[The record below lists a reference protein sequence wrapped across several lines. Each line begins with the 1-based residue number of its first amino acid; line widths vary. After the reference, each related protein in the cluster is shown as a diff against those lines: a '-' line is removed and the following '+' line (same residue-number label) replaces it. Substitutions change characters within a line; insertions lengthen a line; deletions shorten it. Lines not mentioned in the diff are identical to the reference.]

1 MDPPLPTYHVGTYQS
16 EKRRRQIDSVRD
28 FRILGSQPLS
38 RWTEQVLPEG
48 ALPSDTTN
56 SRTPM
61 ASHQTSESSEIA
73 RASKALKPMM
83 RGRSPSEKTMQST
96 SKHLICLL
104 GLRMSACG
112 NCGDDQPADLREFH
126 GHPSS
131 IICGQ
136 RWSHDHES
144 FYCGGPALD
153 LRDLAPFKRLRT
165 VHITD
170 STVRGANSVSLVTVT
185 SLSLNRVSMPGEDIA
200 SAFPELQSLS
210 ARGREF
216 DVSSLPPMQ
225 HLAEIDISLATPPRA
240 AAIALHPVLK
250 TVFLSYLA
258 CDSCEASIAESI
270 RQLRPDLEVE
280 MAPKVGPR

>member
-1 MDPPLPTYHVGTYQS
+1 
-16 EKRRRQIDSVRD
+16 
-28 FRILGSQPLS
+28 
-38 RWTEQVLPEG
+38 
-48 ALPSDTTN
+48 
-56 SRTPM
+56 
-61 ASHQTSESSEIA
+61 
-73 RASKALKPMM
+73 MM
-83 RGRSPSEKTMQST
+83 RGRSPSKKTIQST
-96 SKHLICLL
+96 LKHPICLL
-104 GLRMSACG
+104 GLLTSACG

-131 IICGQ
+131 IVCGQ

-144 FYCGGPALD
+144 FYCGGPAALD

-165 VHITD
+165 VHIAD
-170 STVRGANSVSLVTVT
+170 STVRGTGSVSLVTVT
-185 SLSLNRVSMPGEDIA
+185 SLSLNRVPMPGGDIA
-200 SAFPELQSLS
+200 SAFPALQSLS
-210 ARGREF
+210 ARGIEF

-225 HLAEIDISLATPPRA
+225 HLTEIDISLSTPPRA

-280 MAPKVGPR
+280 IAPEVGPR